1 MNQPDRTLHLLCDI
15 HASAD
20 GESNIIDAAYVI
32 NQKSIQTFYNTD
44 PSVTSLTSCMG
55 LETVNETRSENG
67 DVYLTMGT
75 PVNNSRDY
83 RDGLTNTL
91 YMWGFLRDVEENE
104 KGTWVG
110 TNNGWSTY
118 INYADNGY
126 KDINDETYIGMN
138 TRYRNAYIA
147 CMQRNRDVNR
157 DGQITEDE
165 IKWYMPAVNQ
175 LGAMYIGEGALST
188 ESRLM
193 PDNSTWE
200 ITHYYSST
208 YKSDEK
214 ASSAAYNSDDG
225 YVITVWAEEGFSI
238 SDANSTEQ
246 WRQQNGNV
254 LRNPVRYHYR
264 CVRNVGNI
272 ERSREGQ
279 SYLSTTRRPQNYW
292 TLNDH
297 TVDFTYLNS
306 NATRPT
312 ATSGELGVHNQFDG
326 ENRVYTKMEYA
337 AEDAGKLSD
346 RNVHGSS
353 NISLCRTEHG
363 QGWRV
368 PNQRELMFL
377 ALNGANQAS
386 SVEGLITD
394 FPTYD
399 RDARQYLGYYA
410 RTRFKWYTT
419 TGNVNRSP
427 FDGRVRYGFEV
438 IGGARGV
445 DNSGNLSLTTAS
457 VAGNGIYS
465 NYWGATQNIRCVRDV
480 E

>member
-1 MNQPDRTLHLLCDI
+1 
-15 HASAD
+15 
-20 GESNIIDAAYVI
+20 
-32 NQKSIQTFYNTD
+32 
-44 PSVTSLTSCMG
+44 
-55 LETVNETRSENG
+55 
-67 DVYLTMGT
+67 
-75 PVNNSRDY
+75 
-83 RDGLTNTL
+83 
-91 YMWGFLRDVEENE
+91 
-104 KGTWVG
+104 
-110 TNNGWSTY
+110 
-118 INYADNGY
+118 
-126 KDINDETYIGMN
+126 
-138 TRYRNAYIA
+138 
-147 CMQRNRDVNR
+147 
-157 DGQITEDE
+157 
-165 IKWYMPAVNQ
+165 
-175 LGAMYIGEGALST
+175 
-188 ESRLM
+188 
-193 PDNSTWE
+193 
-200 ITHYYSST
+200 
-208 YKSDEK
+208 
-214 ASSAAYNSDDG
+214 
-225 YVITVWAEEGFSI
+225 
-238 SDANSTEQ
+238 
-246 WRQQNGNV
+246 
-254 LRNPVRYHYR
+254 
-264 CVRNVGNI
+264 
-272 ERSREGQ
+272 
-279 SYLSTTRRPQNYW
+279 
-292 TLNDH
+292 
-297 TVDFTYLNS
+297 
-306 NATRPT
+306 
-312 ATSGELGVHNQFDG
+312 
-326 ENRVYTKMEYA
+326 MEYA